1 MNYFPVQMVKE
12 IAIKCYLLCF
22 KLVYNLF
29 KICPQKDKIT
39 FVVSF
44 EENTSFLYHEIAR
57 RKLPFQVV
65 ILHKSAF
72 SQEFQQELQNTTV
85 IPFETANLFSWLR
98 SIYHIATAKHL
109 IIDNYFAFLAAIQLR
124 KNVECIQIWH
134 AAGALKTFG
143 LEDHSI
149 VYRSKA
155 AKQRF
160 RRVYAQFNRIVVG
173 SEKMAG
179 IFVESFAVPA
189 ENMLRIGVPRTD
201 FFFDKTKHETIKKEF
216 AHNYPRLKG
225 KRILLYAPTFRDSQL
240 ADFQISLD
248 IDKLYQTLKDDY
260 LLLIKLHPAVQSS
273 HNYQERYPDFVY
285 DFSGFKRMNELLII
299 ADLLI
304 TDYSSIPFEF
314 ALLNKPMIF
323 FPYDLEFYKRER
335 GVIADY
341 EAVVPG
347 PIAFDTEGVIEL
359 IRTIDA
365 DDGQARTA
373 AFSQIWNEYSNGDA
387 AKKLVDYIASA
398 SKKF

>member
-1 MNYFPVQMVKE
+1 MVKE
-12 IAIKCYLLCF
+12 ILIKCYLLCF

-29 KICPQKDKIT
+29 KLCPQKDKIT
-39 FVVSF
+39 LVVSF
-44 EENTSFLYHEIAR
+44 EENTSFLYQEIAR
-57 RKLPFQVV
+57 RKLPSQVV
-65 ILHKSAF
+65 ILHKSSF

-85 IPFETANLFSWLR
+85 IPFEAPNLISWLR

-109 IIDNYFAFLAAIQLR
+109 IIDNYFAFLAAIQFR

-143 LEDHSI
+143 LQDHSI

-160 RRVYAQFNRIVVG
+160 KRVYAQFNRIVVG
-173 SEKMAG
+173 SEKMAE
-179 IFVESFAVPA
+179 IFSESFAIPA
-189 ENMLRIGVPRTD
+189 ENMLRTGVPRTD
-201 FFFDKTKHETIKKEF
+201 FFFDKAKHETIKKDFSE
-216 AHNYPRLKG
+216 NYPRLKG

-240 ADFQISLD
+240 SDFQISLD
-248 IDKLYQTLKDDY
+248 IDKLYRTLKDDY
-260 LLLIKLHPAVQSS
+260 LLFIKLHPAVQSS
-273 HNYQERYPDFVY
+273 HNYQELYPGFVY
-285 DFSGFKRMNELLII
+285 DFSGHKRMNELLII

-341 EAVVPG
+341 ETVVPG
-347 PIAFDTEGVIEL
+347 SIAFDTDGVIEL
-359 IRTIDA
+359 IGMLD
-365 DDGQARTA
+365 DQDGQAQNA
-373 AFSQIWNEYSNGDA
+373 AFSQTWNEYSNGDA
-387 AKKLVDYIASA
+387 AKKLVDYIAST
-398 SKKF
+398 SK